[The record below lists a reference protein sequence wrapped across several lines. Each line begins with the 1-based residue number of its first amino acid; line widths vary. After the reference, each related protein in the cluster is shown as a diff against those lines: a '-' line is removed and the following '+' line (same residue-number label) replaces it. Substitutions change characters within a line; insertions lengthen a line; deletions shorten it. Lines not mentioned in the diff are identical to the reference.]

1 MNQQPSTQDYLMQ
14 QREKVAASPDCAIT
28 RYNYAVALLAQ
39 NRFEEAEKELLEAV
53 SCSPSLAEAFV
64 LLGGI
69 RMHFND
75 INGCLEYNKRAT
87 QARPRFA
94 EGYGNIGFAHLQ
106 LGNVDEAITALEKAV
121 SFNPKFLQAY
131 TNLGNAYL
139 MKGMVDKSIETNY
152 KVLEMEPAFAV
163 AHNNLTIAFLE
174 KGDKVKAAEHCRQAE
189 SMGFEVAPQI
199 KKEIGE
205 NR

>member
-1 MNQQPSTQDYLMQ
+1 MTQTPAAPDYLNQQ
-14 QREKVAASPDCAIT
+14 RAKVSANPECGIT

-39 NRFEEAEKELLEAV
+39 NRFEEAEKELLAAV
-53 SCSPSLAEAFV
+53 NCSSSLAEAFI

-75 INGCLEYNKRAT
+75 LKGCLEYNQRAI

-106 LGNVDEAITALEKAV
+106 MGNIDEAISALEKAI

-139 MKGMVDKSIETNY
+139 MKGMVDKSIEINI
-152 KVLEMEPAFAV
+152 KALEMEPAFAV
-163 AHNNLTIAFLE
+163 AHNNLAIAFLE

-189 SMGFEVAPQI
+189 SMGYEVAPQI